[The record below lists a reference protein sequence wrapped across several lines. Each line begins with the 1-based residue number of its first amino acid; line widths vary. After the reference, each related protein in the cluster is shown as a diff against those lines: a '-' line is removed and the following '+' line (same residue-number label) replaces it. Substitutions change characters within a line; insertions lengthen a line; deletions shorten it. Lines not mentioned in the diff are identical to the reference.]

1 MIKAD
6 LYRLVDSLPEDVLRR
21 IENGGPVTL
30 VVTKENGQLQLGE
43 IDPEQAWFWTPEW
56 QAGEREADED
66 IAAGRV
72 TRSYSDEEFLAAL
85 EGDLKSLI
93 E

>member
-1 MIKAD
+1 MTKAD
-6 LYRLVDSLPEDVLRR
+6 LYRLVDMLPDDLVCR

-30 VVTKENGQLQLGE
+30 VVTKEDGQLALKE

-56 QAGEREADED
+56 QKGELEADED
-66 IAAGRV
+66 IRAGR
-72 TRSYSDEEFLAAL
+72 TARYYSDEEFLAAL
-85 EGDLKSLI
+85 ESDLKPLS